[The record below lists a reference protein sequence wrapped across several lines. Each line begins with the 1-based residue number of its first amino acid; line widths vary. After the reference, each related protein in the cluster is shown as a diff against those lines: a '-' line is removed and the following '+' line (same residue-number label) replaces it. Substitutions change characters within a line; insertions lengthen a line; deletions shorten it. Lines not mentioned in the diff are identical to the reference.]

1 MCEYEVEEDLN
12 ERCQRF
18 SKTKTQAHTI
28 GGRDEIRW
36 EVE

>member
-18 SKTKTQAHTI
+18 FKTKTQAHAI
-28 GGRDEIRW
+28 GGREETRW